1 MAEHIDVDAEITRNR
16 MALEKIESVILSLTK
31 KLGNET
37 LISKAP
43 VEVVEKE
50 REKLAEAVG
59 QREKIEAT
67 LEELAG

>member
-1 MAEHIDVDAEITRNR
+1 MAEHIDVDAEITRNKK
-16 MALEKIESVILSLTK
+16 ALEKIESVILSLTK

-59 QREKIEAT
+59 KREKIEAT